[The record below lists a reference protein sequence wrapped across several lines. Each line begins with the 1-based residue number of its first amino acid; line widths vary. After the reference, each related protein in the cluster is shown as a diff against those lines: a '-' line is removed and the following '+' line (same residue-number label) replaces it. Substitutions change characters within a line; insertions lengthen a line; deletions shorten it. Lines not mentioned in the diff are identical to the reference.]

1 MTTDH
6 HLKLDQQICF
16 SLYAA
21 SREIIKLY
29 KPILDPHR
37 LTYTQYLAMMVLWE
51 EEKITV
57 KRMGKRLHLDSGTL
71 TPLLKKL
78 EAMGH
83 VSRYRSPEDDRVVIV
98 ELTDQGSQLK
108 QNMLDVPIQMAS
120 QVQLPIE
127 EALQLKKQ
135 LDHLLEQFN

>member
-1 MTTDH
+1 MTADH
-6 HLKLDQQICF
+6 HIKLDQQICF

-29 KPILDPHR
+29 KPILDPHK

-57 KRMGKRLHLDSGTL
+57 KGMGKRLHLDSGTL

-83 VSRYRSPEDDRVVIV
+83 VSRYRSSEDDRVVIV

-108 QNMLDVPIQMAS
+108 QNMLNVPMQIAS
-120 QVQLPIE
+120 QVELPIE

>member
-1 MTTDH
+1 
-6 HLKLDQQICF
+6 
-16 SLYAA
+16 
-21 SREIIKLY
+21 
-29 KPILDPHR
+29 
-37 LTYTQYLAMMVLWE
+37 
-51 EEKITV
+51 
-57 KRMGKRLHLDSGTL
+57 MGKRLHLDSGTL

-83 VSRYRSPEDDRVVIV
+83 VSRYRSSEDDRVVIV

-108 QNMLDVPIQMAS
+108 QNMLNVPMQIAS
-120 QVQLPIE
+120 QVELPIE

>member
-1 MTTDH
+1 MTADH
-6 HLKLDQQICF
+6 HIKLDQQICF

-21 SREIIKLY
+21 SREIIKPY
-29 KPILDPHR
+29 KPILDPHK

-57 KRMGKRLHLDSGTL
+57 KGMGKRLHLDSGTL

-83 VSRYRSPEDDRVVIV
+83 VSRYRSSEDDRVVIV

-108 QNMLDVPIQMAS
+108 QNMLNVPMQIAS
-120 QVQLPIE
+120 QVELPIE